1 MIFLIYFSFSVK
13 IFFSYVEFLL
23 IHCYMVGVLVVNFDF
38 SLLGFFKSLKK
49 VLNKSFAAN
58 FYAKRVH

>member
-1 MIFLIYFSFSVK
+1 
-13 IFFSYVEFLL
+13 
-23 IHCYMVGVLVVNFDF
+23 MVGVLVVNFDF

-49 VLNKSFAAN
+49 VLNKSFGAN